1 MTKHKELLTPDEAV
15 EVLYGQITAQ
25 GIRKRVREGTLPC
38 YQKKETPGKVFVKRT
53 ELLALY
59 AEKFAGWRRRAA
71 AMQKGKK

>member
-38 YQKKETPGKVFVKRT
+38 YQKKKKLR
-53 ELLALY
+53 
-59 AEKFAGWRRRAA
+59 EKSS
-71 AMQKGKK
+71 